1 MPIFNAGLLLNKQS
15 MVRISASVLRKS
27 DSAPLV
33 RNVILR
39 DYTRAIISAQESA
52 VDGSVVFETNGNA
65 NSRYFLHALS
75 NSEAE
80 ADSVGSWITG
90 EPI

>member
-33 RNVILR
+33 RKVILR

-65 NSRYFLHALS
+65 NNRYFLHALG

-80 ADSVGSWITG
+80 ADSVCSWITG

>member
-1 MPIFNAGLLLNKQS
+1 MPVFNAGVILQQQS

-39 DYTRAIISAQESA
+39 DEARTAVAMLESA
-52 VDGSVVFETNGNA
+52 ANGSVVFDVNGNT
-65 NSRYFLHALS
+65 NNRYFLHALG
-75 NSEAE
+75 NSEDE
-80 ADSVGSWITG
+80 ADTIASWISG

>member
-1 MPIFNAGLLLNKQS
+1 MPIFNAGMLLNTQS
-15 MVRISASVLRKS
+15 MVRIAGLVLRKR

-33 RNVILR
+33 RKVILR
-39 DYTRAIISAQESA
+39 DYTRAMISAQESA
-52 VDGSVVFETNGNA
+52 ADGSVVFETNGNA
-65 NSRYFLHALS
+65 NNRYFLHALG

-80 ADSVGSWITG
+80 ADSIGSWITG